1 LAGGVGGS
9 QPVVVSGSF
18 SLSSTASHT
27 GRTGA
32 AAPPAGWASSGYN
45 GSNGATSSLFGGTFI
60 GSGGSGAI
68 ADNITAMAPDALT
81 ELDANALTEL
91 ENVSVMFVQS
101 QNEGT
106 IATGDTR
113 VNARLVGVSSEY
125 FEAVKP
131 EIAMGSYL
139 SSSSFAQTAKD
150 VVFGADAA
158 NDVGLTADMLG
169 QTVKLNGQDFRLVGV
184 LDDQAGFG
192 TSGRVYVTLDSARK
206 LFSQYPYV
214 SSIVIQANT
223 AEQVD
228 ALQLTADSLLRE
240 RYGLGADTDARYT
253 ITNQASLIAAVS
265 SITDTLGLLL
275 TGIAAISLIVGGIGI
290 MNIMLVSVRERTREI
305 GVRRAIGAKQS
316 NILTQFLIEA
326 IVLSLAGGVIGLIL
340 GQIAAFFL
348 AILGDWVFAIKLDT
362 VVLALGFS
370 LLVGV
375 VFGVWPA
382 RTAAKLEPID
392 ALRFE

>member
-1 LAGGVGGS
+1 MRILGTAALALNRIWATKVRSLLTMLGVVIGVAAIVALTSIVDGAS
-9 QPVVVSGSF
+9 QGINK
-18 SLSSTASHT
+18 SL
-27 GRTGA
+27 
-32 AAPPAGWASSGYN
+32 
-45 GSNGATSSLFGGTFI
+45 ATLGTNQL
-60 GSGGSGAI
+60 
-68 ADNITAMAPDALT
+68 NITAMAPDALT
-81 ELDANALTEL
+81 ELDANAMASLDD
-91 ENVSVMFVQS
+91 VSVMFVQS
-101 QNEGT
+101 SNEGT

-113 VNARLVGVSSEY
+113 VNARLVGVSKDY

-131 EIAMGSYL
+131 EIALGAYL
-139 SSSSFAQTAKD
+139 SSSSQAQSAKD

-158 NDVGLTADMLG
+158 NDVGITSDMLG
-169 QTVKLNGQDFRLVGV
+169 QTVKLNGQDFRLIGV

-223 AEQVD
+223 PEQVD
-228 ALQLTADSLLRE
+228 ALQVTADQLLRE
-240 RYGLGADTDARYT
+240 RYGLAADTDARYT
-253 ITNQASLIAAVS
+253 ITNQASLIAAVG

-326 IVLSLAGGVIGLIL
+326 IVLSLAGGVVGLIL
-340 GQIAAFFL
+340 GEIAAFFL
-348 AILGDWVFAIKLDT
+348 AILGDWVFSIRLDT
-362 VVLALGFS
+362 VLLALGFS

>member
-1 LAGGVGGS
+1 MNLLGTAALALNRIWATKVRSLLTMLGVVIGVAAIVALTSIVDGAS
-9 QPVVVSGSF
+9 QGINK
-18 SLSSTASHT
+18 SL
-27 GRTGA
+27 
-32 AAPPAGWASSGYN
+32 
-45 GSNGATSSLFGGTFI
+45 ATLGTNQL
-60 GSGGSGAI
+60 
-68 ADNITAMAPDALT
+68 NITAMAPDALT
-81 ELDANALTEL
+81 ELDANALAEL

-106 IATGDTR
+106 IATGDIR
-113 VNARLVGVSSEY
+113 VNARLVGVSSKY

-131 EIAMGSYL
+131 EIALGSYL

-192 TSGRVYVTLDSARK
+192 TGGRVYVTLDSARK

-223 AEQVD
+223 PEQVD
-228 ALQLTADSLLRE
+228 ALQVTADSLLRE
-240 RYGLGADTDARYT
+240 RYGLGADTEARYT

-348 AILGDWVFAIKLDT
+348 AILGDWVFEIKLDT

>member
-1 LAGGVGGS
+1 VRLLGTARLALNRIWATKTRSLLTMLGVVIGVAAIVALTSIVDGAS
-9 QPVVVSGSF
+9 QGINK
-18 SLSSTASHT
+18 SL
-27 GRTGA
+27 
-32 AAPPAGWASSGYN
+32 
-45 GSNGATSSLFGGTFI
+45 ATLGTNQL
-60 GSGGSGAI
+60 
-68 ADNITAMAPDALT
+68 NITAMAPDALT
-81 ELDANALTEL
+81 EQDAEALAKL
-91 ENVSVMFVQS
+91 EGVSVMFVQA

-106 IATGDTR
+106 IATADMR
-113 VNARLVGVSSEY
+113 VNARLVGVSSQY
-125 FEAVKP
+125 FDAVKP
-131 EIAMGSYL
+131 EIAMGAYL
-139 SSSSFAQTAKD
+139 SDSKFAAEAKD

-158 NDVGLTADMLG
+158 NDLGLTSDMLG

-192 TSGRVYVTLDSARK
+192 TNGRVYVTLDSARK

-214 SSIVIQANT
+214 SSIVVQAET
-223 AEQVD
+223 PEAVD
-228 ALQLTADSLLRE
+228 ALQLAADKLLRE
-240 RYGLGADTDARYT
+240 RYGLGAETDARYT

-275 TGIAAISLIVGGIGI
+275 TGIAGISLIVGGIGI

-326 IVLSLAGGVIGLIL
+326 IVLSLAGGVVGLIL

-348 AILGDWVFAIKLDT
+348 AIIGDWVFSIQLET
-362 VVLALGFS
+362 VLLALGFS
-370 LLVGV
+370 LVVGV
-375 VFGVWPA
+375 LFGVWPA

>member
-1 LAGGVGGS
+1 VKLLGTARLALNRIWATKVRSLLTMLGVVIGVAAIVALTSIVDGAS
-9 QPVVVSGSF
+9 QGINK
-18 SLSSTASHT
+18 SL
-27 GRTGA
+27 
-32 AAPPAGWASSGYN
+32 
-45 GSNGATSSLFGGTFI
+45 ATLGTNQL
-60 GSGGSGAI
+60 
-68 ADNITAMAPDALT
+68 NITAMAPDALT
-81 ELDANALTEL
+81 EQDAYALAQLDG
-91 ENVSVMFVQS
+91 VSVMFVQT
-101 QNEGT
+101 QNQGT
-106 IATGDTR
+106 IATDDSR
-113 VNARLVGVSSEY
+113 VNANLVGVSAQY

-131 EIAMGSYL
+131 ELAMGSYL
-139 SSSSFAQTAKD
+139 SDSRFAASAKD

-158 NDVGLTADMLG
+158 NDLGLTDSMLG

-192 TSGRVYVTLDSARK
+192 TNGRVYVTLDSARK

-214 SSIVIQANT
+214 SSIVVQAET
-223 AEQVD
+223 PEAVD
-228 ALQLTADSLLRE
+228 ALQIAADKLLRE
-240 RYGLGADTDARYT
+240 RYGLGSETDARYT

-275 TGIAAISLIVGGIGI
+275 TGIAGISLVVGGIGI

-326 IVLSLAGGVIGLIL
+326 IVLSLAGGVVGLVL
-340 GQIAAFFL
+340 GEIAAYFL
-348 AILGDWVFAIKLDT
+348 AIIGDWVFSIQLET
-362 VVLALGFS
+362 VFLALGFS
-370 LLVGV
+370 LVVGV
-375 VFGVWPA
+375 LFGVWPA

>member
-1 LAGGVGGS
+1 MKILGTAALALNRIWATKVRSLLTTLGVVIGVAAIVALTSIVDGAS
-9 QPVVVSGSF
+9 QGINK
-18 SLSSTASHT
+18 SL
-27 GRTGA
+27 
-32 AAPPAGWASSGYN
+32 
-45 GSNGATSSLFGGTFI
+45 ATLGTNQL
-60 GSGGSGAI
+60 
-68 ADNITAMAPDALT
+68 NITAMAPDALT
-81 ELDANALTEL
+81 EQDAKALAEL
-91 ENVSVMFVQS
+91 EDVSVMFVQS

-131 EIAMGSYL
+131 EIALGSYL

-192 TSGRVYVTLDSARK
+192 TGGRVYVTLDSARK

-223 AEQVD
+223 PEQVD
-228 ALQLTADSLLRE
+228 GLQVTADSLLRE
-240 RYGLGADTDARYT
+240 RYGLGVDTDARYT

-316 NILTQFLIEA
+316 DILTQFLIEA
-326 IVLSLAGGVIGLIL
+326 IVLSLAGGVVGLIL
-340 GQIAAFFL
+340 GEIAAFFL

-362 VVLALGFS
+362 VLLALGFS

>member
-1 LAGGVGGS
+1 MRLLGTARLALNRIWATKVRSLLTMLGLVIGVAAIVALTSIVDGAS
-9 QPVVVSGSF
+9 QGINK
-18 SLSSTASHT
+18 SL
-27 GRTGA
+27 
-32 AAPPAGWASSGYN
+32 
-45 GSNGATSSLFGGTFI
+45 ATLGTNQL
-60 GSGGSGAI
+60 
-68 ADNITAMAPDALT
+68 NITAMAPDALS
-81 ELDANALTEL
+81 EQDATALAAL
-91 ENVSVMFVQS
+91 EGVSVMFVQT

-106 IATGDTR
+106 IATADKR
-113 VNARLVGVSSEY
+113 VNARLVGVSAEY

-131 EIAMGSYL
+131 DIAMGSYL
-139 SSSSFAQTAKD
+139 SNSTFAASAKD

-158 NDVGLTADMLG
+158 NDLGLTDDMLG
-169 QTVKLNGQDFRLVGV
+169 KTVKLNGQDFRLVGV

-192 TSGRVYVTLDSARK
+192 TNGRVYVTLDSARK

-214 SSIVIQANT
+214 SSIVVQAET
-223 AEQVD
+223 PEAVD
-228 ALQLTADSLLRE
+228 ALQLAADRLLRE
-240 RYGLGADTDARYT
+240 RYGLGTETDARYT

-275 TGIAAISLIVGGIGI
+275 TGIAGISLVVGGIGI

-326 IVLSLAGGVIGLIL
+326 IVLSLAGGVVGLIL
-340 GQIAAFFL
+340 GEIAAYFL
-348 AILGDWVFAIKLDT
+348 AIIGDWVFSIQLET
-362 VVLALGFS
+362 VLLALGFS
-370 LLVGV
+370 LVVGV

>member
-1 LAGGVGGS
+1 MRLLGTARLALNRIWATKVRSLLTMLGVVIGVAAIVALTSIVDGAS
-9 QPVVVSGSF
+9 QGINK
-18 SLSSTASHT
+18 SL
-27 GRTGA
+27 
-32 AAPPAGWASSGYN
+32 
-45 GSNGATSSLFGGTFI
+45 ATLGTNQL
-60 GSGGSGAI
+60 
-68 ADNITAMAPDALT
+68 NITAIAPDALS
-81 ELDANALTEL
+81 EQDANALAAL
-91 ENVSVMFVQS
+91 EGVSVMFVQTS
-101 QNEGT
+101 NEGT
-106 IATGDTR
+106 IATADKR

-125 FEAVKP
+125 FDAVKP
-131 EIAMGSYL
+131 DIAMGSYL
-139 SSSSFAQTAKD
+139 SNSKFAASSKD

-158 NDVGLTADMLG
+158 NDLGLTDDMLG

-192 TSGRVYVTLDSARK
+192 TNGRVYVTLDAARK

-214 SSIVIQANT
+214 SSIVVQAET
-223 AEQVD
+223 PEAVD
-228 ALQLTADSLLRE
+228 ALQLATDKLLRE
-240 RYGLGADTDARYT
+240 RYGLGTDTDARYT

-275 TGIAAISLIVGGIGI
+275 TGIAGISLVVGGIGI

-326 IVLSLAGGVIGLIL
+326 IVLSLAGGVVGLIL
-340 GQIAAFFL
+340 GEIAAYFL
-348 AILGDWVFAIKLDT
+348 AIIGDWVFSIQLET
-362 VVLALGFS
+362 VLLALGFS
-370 LLVGV
+370 LVVGV

>member
-1 LAGGVGGS
+1 LRLLGTATLALNRIWATKVRSLLTMLGVVIGVAAIVALTSIVDGAS
-9 QPVVVSGSF
+9 QGINK
-18 SLSSTASHT
+18 SL
-27 GRTGA
+27 
-32 AAPPAGWASSGYN
+32 
-45 GSNGATSSLFGGTFI
+45 ATLGTNQL
-60 GSGGSGAI
+60 
-68 ADNITAMAPDALT
+68 NITAMATDALS
-81 ELDANALTEL
+81 ELDARALAEL
-91 ENVSVMFVQS
+91 DGVSVMFMQA

-106 IATGDTR
+106 IATEDTR
-113 VNARLVGVSSEY
+113 VTARLVGVSSQY

-131 EIAMGSYL
+131 EVALGSYL
-139 SSSSFAQTAKD
+139 SSSSFAASAKD

-169 QTVKLNGQDFRLVGV
+169 KTVKLNGQDFRLVGV

-192 TSGRVYVTLDSARK
+192 TSGRVYVTLDAARK

-214 SSIVIQANT
+214 SSIVVQAET
-223 AEQVD
+223 PEQVD
-228 ALQLTADSLLRE
+228 ALQLNTDSLLRE
-240 RYGLGADTDARYT
+240 RYGLAADTEARYT
-253 ITNQASLIAAVS
+253 ITNQASLLAAVG

-326 IVLSLAGGVIGLIL
+326 IVLSLAGGVVGLVL

-348 AILGDWVFAIKLDT
+348 ALLGDWVFVIRLDT
-362 VVLALGFS
+362 VTMALGFS
-370 LLVGV
+370 LLIGV

>member
-1 LAGGVGGS
+1 MRLLGTARLALNRIWATKVRSLLTMLGVVIGVAAIVALTSIVDGAS
-9 QPVVVSGSF
+9 QGINK
-18 SLSSTASHT
+18 SL
-27 GRTGA
+27 
-32 AAPPAGWASSGYN
+32 
-45 GSNGATSSLFGGTFI
+45 ATLGTNQL
-60 GSGGSGAI
+60 
-68 ADNITAMAPDALT
+68 NITAMAPDALT
-81 ELDANALTEL
+81 EQDAAALAELDG
-91 ENVSVMFVQS
+91 VSVMFVQA

-106 IATGDTR
+106 IATGDKR
-113 VNARLVGVSSEY
+113 VNARLVGVSSQY
-125 FEAVKP
+125 FAAVKP
-131 EIAMGSYL
+131 EIALGAYL
-139 SSSSFAQTAKD
+139 SDSKFAASAKD

-158 NDVGLTADMLG
+158 NDLGLTSDMLG

-192 TSGRVYVTLDSARK
+192 TGGRVYVTLDAARK

-214 SSIVIQANT
+214 SSIVVQADT
-223 AEQVD
+223 PEAVD
-228 ALQLTADSLLRE
+228 ALQVASDRLLRE
-240 RYGLGADTDARYT
+240 RYGLNAETDARYT

-275 TGIAAISLIVGGIGI
+275 TGIAGISLIVGGIGI

-326 IVLSLAGGVIGLIL
+326 IVLSLAGGVVGLIL

-348 AILGDWVFAIKLDT
+348 AIIGDWVFSIQLET
-362 VVLALGFS
+362 VLLALGFS
-370 LLVGV
+370 LVVGV

>member
-1 LAGGVGGS
+1 MRLLGTAALALNRIWATKVRSFLTMLGVVIGVASIVALTSIVDGAS
-9 QPVVVSGSF
+9 QGINK
-18 SLSSTASHT
+18 SL
-27 GRTGA
+27 
-32 AAPPAGWASSGYN
+32 
-45 GSNGATSSLFGGTFI
+45 ATLGTNQL
-60 GSGGSGAI
+60 
-68 ADNITAMAPDALT
+68 NITAKAPDALT
-81 ELDANALTEL
+81 ELDANALAEL

-113 VNARLVGVSSEY
+113 VNARLVGVSPEY
-125 FEAVKP
+125 FQAVKP
-131 EIAMGSYL
+131 EIALGSYL

-223 AEQVD
+223 PEQVD

-240 RYGLGADTDARYT
+240 RYGLGAETEARYT

-316 NILTQFLIEA
+316 NILTQFIIEA
-326 IVLSLAGGVIGLIL
+326 IVLSLVGGVIGLIL
-340 GQIAAFFL
+340 GEIAAFFL

-362 VVLALGFS
+362 VLLALGFS

>member
-1 LAGGVGGS
+1 VKLLGTARLALNRIWATKVRSLLTMLGVVIGVAAIVALTSIVDGAS
-9 QPVVVSGSF
+9 QGINK
-18 SLSSTASHT
+18 SL
-27 GRTGA
+27 
-32 AAPPAGWASSGYN
+32 
-45 GSNGATSSLFGGTFI
+45 ATLGTNQL
-60 GSGGSGAI
+60 
-68 ADNITAMAPDALT
+68 NITAMAPDALT
-81 ELDANALTEL
+81 EQDANALAEL
-91 ENVSVMFVQS
+91 DGVSVMFVQTS
-101 QNEGT
+101 NEGT
-106 IATGDTR
+106 IATEDKR
-113 VNARLVGVSSEY
+113 VNARLVGVSAEY
-125 FEAVKP
+125 FQAVKP
-131 EIAMGSYL
+131 EIAMGAYL
-139 SSSSFAQTAKD
+139 SNSKFAASAKD

-158 NDVGLTADMLG
+158 NDLGLTDSMLG

-192 TSGRVYVTLDSARK
+192 TNGRVYVTLDSARK

-214 SSIVIQANT
+214 SSIVVQAET
-223 AEQVD
+223 PEAVD
-228 ALQLTADSLLRE
+228 ALQLATDKLLRE
-240 RYGLGADTDARYT
+240 RYGLGSETDARYT

-275 TGIAAISLIVGGIGI
+275 TGIAGISLVVGGIGI

-326 IVLSLAGGVIGLIL
+326 IVLSLAGGVVGLIL
-340 GQIAAFFL
+340 GEIAAYFL
-348 AILGDWVFAIKLDT
+348 AIIGDWVFSIQLET
-362 VVLALGFS
+362 VLLALGFS
-370 LLVGV
+370 LVVGV

>member
-1 LAGGVGGS
+1 MRILGTAALALNRIWATKVRSLLTMLGVVIGVAAIVALTSIVDGAS
-9 QPVVVSGSF
+9 QGINK
-18 SLSSTASHT
+18 SL
-27 GRTGA
+27 
-32 AAPPAGWASSGYN
+32 
-45 GSNGATSSLFGGTFI
+45 ATLGTNQL
-60 GSGGSGAI
+60 
-68 ADNITAMAPDALT
+68 NITAMAPDALT
-81 ELDANALTEL
+81 ELDANALASL
-91 ENVSVMFVQS
+91 DDVSVMFVQS
-101 QNEGT
+101 SNEGT
-106 IATGDTR
+106 IATADTR
-113 VNARLVGVSSEY
+113 VNARLVGVSKNY

-131 EIAMGSYL
+131 EIALGAYL
-139 SSSSFAQTAKD
+139 SSSSFAQSAKD

-158 NDVGLTADMLG
+158 NDVGLTSDMLG

-223 AEQVD
+223 PEQVD
-228 ALQLTADSLLRE
+228 ALQVTADQLLRE
-240 RYGLGADTDARYT
+240 RYGLAPDTDARYT
-253 ITNQASLIAAVS
+253 ITNQASLIAAVG

-326 IVLSLAGGVIGLIL
+326 IVLSLAGGVVGLIL
-340 GQIAAFFL
+340 GEIAAFFL

-362 VVLALGFS
+362 VLLALGFS

>member
-1 LAGGVGGS
+1 MKLLGTATLALNRIWATKIRSLLTMLGVVIGVAAIVALTSIVDGAS
-9 QPVVVSGSF
+9 QGINK
-18 SLSSTASHT
+18 SL
-27 GRTGA
+27 
-32 AAPPAGWASSGYN
+32 
-45 GSNGATSSLFGGTFI
+45 ATLGTNQL
-60 GSGGSGAI
+60 
-68 ADNITAMAPDALT
+68 NITAMAADSLT
-81 ELDANALTEL
+81 EQDAQELAAL
-91 ENVSVMFVQS
+91 ENVSVMFVQA
-101 QNEGT
+101 QNQGT
-106 IATGDTR
+106 IATDDKR
-113 VNARLVGVSSEY
+113 VNARLVGVSAKY

-131 EIAMGSYL
+131 EIALGSYL
-139 SSSSFAQTAKD
+139 SSSSFAATAKD

-158 NDVGLTADMLG
+158 NDLGLTKAMLG

-192 TSGRVYVTLDSARK
+192 TSGRVYVPIDSARK

-214 SSIVIQANT
+214 SSIVIQADT
-223 AEQVD
+223 PEQVD
-228 ALQLTADSLLRE
+228 TLQLQADVLLRE
-240 RYGLGADTDARYT
+240 RYGLGAETTARYT
-253 ITNQASLIAAVS
+253 ITNQASLIAAVG
-265 SITDTLGLLL
+265 SITATLGLLL
-275 TGIAAISLIVGGIGI
+275 TGIAAISLMVGGIGI

-326 IVLSLAGGVIGLIL
+326 IVLSLAGGVVGLIL
-340 GQIAAFFL
+340 GEIAAFFL
-348 AILGDWVFAIKLDT
+348 AVIGDWVFSIRLDT
-362 VVLALGFS
+362 VGLALGFS

>member
-1 LAGGVGGS
+1 VRLLGTAALALNRIWATKVRSLLTMLGVVIGVAAIVALTSIVDGAS
-9 QPVVVSGSF
+9 QGINK
-18 SLSSTASHT
+18 SL
-27 GRTGA
+27 
-32 AAPPAGWASSGYN
+32 
-45 GSNGATSSLFGGTFI
+45 ATLGTNQL
-60 GSGGSGAI
+60 
-68 ADNITAMAPDALT
+68 NITAMAPDALT
-81 ELDANALTEL
+81 ELDANSLAEL

-131 EIAMGSYL
+131 EIALGSYL

-223 AEQVD
+223 PEQVD

-240 RYGLGADTDARYT
+240 RYGLGVDTDARYT

-340 GQIAAFFL
+340 GEIAAFFL

-362 VVLALGFS
+362 VLLALGFS

>member
-1 LAGGVGGS
+1 MKILGTAALALNRIWATKIRSLLTMLGVVIGVAAIVALTSIVDGAS
-9 QPVVVSGSF
+9 QGINK
-18 SLSSTASHT
+18 SL
-27 GRTGA
+27 
-32 AAPPAGWASSGYN
+32 
-45 GSNGATSSLFGGTFI
+45 ATLGTNQL
-60 GSGGSGAI
+60 
-68 ADNITAMAPDALT
+68 NITAMAPDALT
-81 ELDANALTEL
+81 EQDAKALAEL
-91 ENVSVMFVQS
+91 EDVSVMFVQS

-131 EIAMGSYL
+131 EIALGSYL
-139 SSSSFAQTAKD
+139 SSSSLAQTAKD

-192 TSGRVYVTLDSARK
+192 TGGRVYVTLDSARK

-223 AEQVD
+223 PEQVD
-228 ALQLTADSLLRE
+228 GLQVTADSLLRE
-240 RYGLGADTDARYT
+240 RYGLGVDTDARYT

-316 NILTQFLIEA
+316 DILTQFLIEA
-326 IVLSLAGGVIGLIL
+326 IVLSLAGGVVGLIL
-340 GQIAAFFL
+340 GEIAAFFL

-362 VVLALGFS
+362 VLLALGFS

>member
-1 LAGGVGGS
+1 MKILGTAALALNRIWATKVRSLLTMLGVVIGVAAIVALTSIVDGAS
-9 QPVVVSGSF
+9 QGINK
-18 SLSSTASHT
+18 SL
-27 GRTGA
+27 
-32 AAPPAGWASSGYN
+32 
-45 GSNGATSSLFGGTFI
+45 ATLGTNQL
-60 GSGGSGAI
+60 
-68 ADNITAMAPDALT
+68 NITAMAPDALT
-81 ELDANALTEL
+81 EQDAKALAEL
-91 ENVSVMFVQS
+91 EDVSMMFVQS

-131 EIAMGSYL
+131 EIALGSYL
-139 SSSSFAQTAKD
+139 SSSFFAQTAKD

-192 TSGRVYVTLDSARK
+192 TGGRVYVTLDSARK

-223 AEQVD
+223 PEQVD
-228 ALQLTADSLLRE
+228 GLQVTADSLLRE
-240 RYGLGADTDARYT
+240 RYGLGVDTDARYT

-316 NILTQFLIEA
+316 DILTQFLIEA
-326 IVLSLAGGVIGLIL
+326 IVLSLAGGVVGLIL
-340 GQIAAFFL
+340 GEIAAFFL

-362 VVLALGFS
+362 VLLALGFS

>member
-1 LAGGVGGS
+1 VRLLGTAALALNRIWATKVRSLLTMLGVVIGVAAIVALTSIVDGAS
-9 QPVVVSGSF
+9 QGINK
-18 SLSSTASHT
+18 SL
-27 GRTGA
+27 
-32 AAPPAGWASSGYN
+32 
-45 GSNGATSSLFGGTFI
+45 ATLGTNQL
-60 GSGGSGAI
+60 
-68 ADNITAMAPDALT
+68 NITAMAPDALT
-81 ELDANALTEL
+81 ELDANALAEL

-113 VNARLVGVSSEY
+113 VNARLVGVSPEY
-125 FEAVKP
+125 FQAVKP
-131 EIAMGSYL
+131 EIALGSYL
-139 SSSSFAQTAKD
+139 SSSSYAQTAKD

-223 AEQVD
+223 PEQVD

-240 RYGLGADTDARYT
+240 RYGLGVDTDARYT

-340 GQIAAFFL
+340 GEIAAFFL

-382 RTAAKLEPID
+382 RAAAKLEPID

>member
-1 LAGGVGGS
+1 VRLLGTARLALNRIWATKVRSLLTMLGVVIGVAAIVALTSIVDGAS
-9 QPVVVSGSF
+9 QGINK
-18 SLSSTASHT
+18 SL
-27 GRTGA
+27 
-32 AAPPAGWASSGYN
+32 
-45 GSNGATSSLFGGTFI
+45 ATLGTNQL
-60 GSGGSGAI
+60 
-68 ADNITAMAPDALT
+68 NITAMAPDALT
-81 ELDANALTEL
+81 EQDAAALAELDG
-91 ENVSVMFVQS
+91 VSVMFVQA

-106 IATGDTR
+106 IATQDKR
-113 VNARLVGVSSEY
+113 VNARLVGVSSQY
-125 FEAVKP
+125 FAAVKP
-131 EIAMGSYL
+131 EIALGAYL
-139 SSSSFAQTAKD
+139 SDSKFAASAKD

-158 NDVGLTADMLG
+158 NDLGLTSDMLG

-192 TSGRVYVTLDSARK
+192 TGGRVYVTLDAARK

-214 SSIVIQANT
+214 SSIVVQADT
-223 AEQVD
+223 PEAVD
-228 ALQLTADSLLRE
+228 ALQVASDRLLRE
-240 RYGLGADTDARYT
+240 RYGLNAETDARYT

-275 TGIAAISLIVGGIGI
+275 TGIAGISLIVGGIGI

-326 IVLSLAGGVIGLIL
+326 IVLSLAGGVVGLIL

-348 AILGDWVFAIKLDT
+348 AIIGDWVFSIQLET
-362 VVLALGFS
+362 VLLALGFS
-370 LLVGV
+370 LVVGV

>member
-1 LAGGVGGS
+1 MLGVVIGVAAIVALTSIVDGASQGINKSLAT
-9 QPVVVSGSF
+9 
-18 SLSSTASHT
+18 L
-27 GRTGA
+27 
-32 AAPPAGWASSGYN
+32 
-45 GSNGATSSLFGGTFI
+45 GTNQL
-60 GSGGSGAI
+60 
-68 ADNITAMAPDALT
+68 NITAMAPDALT
-81 ELDANALTEL
+81 EQDAAALSELDG
-91 ENVSVMFVQS
+91 VSVMFVQA

-106 IATGDTR
+106 IATADKR
-113 VNARLVGVSSEY
+113 VNARLVGVSAQY
-125 FEAVKP
+125 FDAVKP
-131 EIAMGSYL
+131 EVALGSYL
-139 SSSSFAQTAKD
+139 SSSKFSSEAKD

-158 NDVGLTADMLG
+158 NDLGLTASMLG

-192 TSGRVYVTLDSARK
+192 TGGRVYVTLDSARK

-214 SSIVIQANT
+214 SSIVVQAET
-223 AEQVD
+223 PEQVD
-228 ALQLTADSLLRE
+228 ALQLAADRLLRE
-240 RYGLGADTDARYT
+240 RYGLGPETDARYT

-275 TGIAAISLIVGGIGI
+275 TGIAGISLVVGGIGI

-326 IVLSLAGGVIGLIL
+326 IVLSLAGGVVGLIL

-348 AILGDWVFAIKLDT
+348 AILGDWVFSIQLET
-362 VVLALGFS
+362 VLLALGFS
-370 LLVGV
+370 LVVGV
-375 VFGVWPA
+375 LFGVWPA

>member
-1 LAGGVGGS
+1 MRLLGTAALALNRIWATKVRSLLTMLGVVIGVAAIVALTSIVDGAS
-9 QPVVVSGSF
+9 QGINK
-18 SLSSTASHT
+18 SL
-27 GRTGA
+27 
-32 AAPPAGWASSGYN
+32 
-45 GSNGATSSLFGGTFI
+45 ATLGTNQL
-60 GSGGSGAI
+60 
-68 ADNITAMAPDALT
+68 NITAMAPDALT
-81 ELDANALTEL
+81 ELDANALAEL

-106 IATGDTR
+106 IATGDIR
-113 VNARLVGVSSEY
+113 VTARLVGVSSEY

-131 EIAMGSYL
+131 EIALGAYL
-139 SSSSFAQTAKD
+139 SSSSFAQTARD

-223 AEQVD
+223 PEQVD
-228 ALQLTADSLLRE
+228 ALQVTADTLLRE
-240 RYGLGADTDARYT
+240 RYGLKPDTTTRYT

-348 AILGDWVFAIKLDT
+348 AILGDWVFAIRLDT
-362 VVLALGFS
+362 VLLALGFS

>member
-1 LAGGVGGS
+1 MRLLGTAALALNRIWATKVRSLLTMLGVVIGVAAIVALTSIVDGAS
-9 QPVVVSGSF
+9 QGINK
-18 SLSSTASHT
+18 SL
-27 GRTGA
+27 
-32 AAPPAGWASSGYN
+32 
-45 GSNGATSSLFGGTFI
+45 ATLGTNQL
-60 GSGGSGAI
+60 
-68 ADNITAMAPDALT
+68 NITAMAPDALT
-81 ELDANALTEL
+81 ELDANALAEL

-113 VNARLVGVSSEY
+113 VTARLVGVSSQY

-131 EIAMGSYL
+131 EIALGAYL
-139 SSSSFAQTAKD
+139 SSSSFSQTAKD

-223 AEQVD
+223 PEQVD
-228 ALQLTADSLLRE
+228 ALQVTADSLLRE
-240 RYGLGADTDARYT
+240 RYGLGADTEARYT

-348 AILGDWVFAIKLDT
+348 AILGDWVFAIRLDT
-362 VVLALGFS
+362 VLLALGFS

>member
-1 LAGGVGGS
+1 MNIFGTARLALNRIWATKTRSLLTMLGVVIGVAAIVALTSIVDGAS
-9 QPVVVSGSF
+9 QGINK
-18 SLSSTASHT
+18 SL
-27 GRTGA
+27 
-32 AAPPAGWASSGYN
+32 
-45 GSNGATSSLFGGTFI
+45 ATLGTNQL
-60 GSGGSGAI
+60 
-68 ADNITAMAPDALT
+68 NITALAPDALT
-81 ELDANALTEL
+81 EQDAYALAELDDVA
-91 ENVSVMFVQS
+91 VMFMQS

-106 IATGDTR
+106 IATEDNR
-113 VNARLVGVSSEY
+113 VNARLVGVSSQY

-131 EIAMGSYL
+131 ELALGSYL
-139 SSSSFAQTAKD
+139 SSNPVALQAKD

-158 NDVGLTADMLG
+158 NDLGLTDSMLG

-192 TSGRVYVTLDSARK
+192 TSGRVYVNLDTARK

-214 SSIVIQANT
+214 SSIVVQAVT
-223 AEQVD
+223 PEAVDGLQVAVD
-228 ALQLTADSLLRE
+228 RLLRE
-240 RYGLGADTDARYT
+240 RYGLAENTRARYT
-253 ITNQASLIAAVS
+253 ITNQASLISAVS

-305 GVRRAIGAKQS
+305 GVRRAIGARQS

-326 IVLSLAGGVIGLIL
+326 IVLSIAGGFVGLIL
-340 GQIAAFFL
+340 GEIAAFFL
-348 AILGDWVFAIKLDT
+348 AIIGDWVFAIKLDT
-362 VVLALGFS
+362 VLLALGFS
-370 LLVGV
+370 LVVGV
-375 VFGVWPA
+375 LFGVWPA

>member
-1 LAGGVGGS
+1 MKILGTAALALNRIWATKVRSLLTMLGVVIGVAAIVALTSIVDGAS
-9 QPVVVSGSF
+9 QGINK
-18 SLSSTASHT
+18 SL
-27 GRTGA
+27 
-32 AAPPAGWASSGYN
+32 
-45 GSNGATSSLFGGTFI
+45 ATLGTNQL
-60 GSGGSGAI
+60 
-68 ADNITAMAPDALT
+68 NITAMAPDALT
-81 ELDANALTEL
+81 EQDAKALAEL
-91 ENVSVMFVQS
+91 EDVSVMFVQS

-131 EIAMGSYL
+131 EIALGSYL

-158 NDVGLTADMLG
+158 NDVGLTDDMLG

-192 TSGRVYVTLDSARK
+192 TGGRVYVTLDSARK

-223 AEQVD
+223 PEQVD
-228 ALQLTADSLLRE
+228 GLQVTADSLLRE
-240 RYGLGADTDARYT
+240 RYGLGVDTDARYT

-316 NILTQFLIEA
+316 DILTQFLIEA
-326 IVLSLAGGVIGLIL
+326 IVLSLAGGVVGLIL
-340 GQIAAFFL
+340 GEIAAFFL

-362 VVLALGFS
+362 VLLALGFS